1 MQFPNNLTLHE
12 RYLLRSVLGVGG
24 QAYVFR
30 ALDQQLMVE
39 RAIKVLSPKSFS
51 IAEARTRFQSE
62 AQILAGIEHPNIVRV
77 YDIVH
82 AKNYLFIVMELLG
95 RATMSDVVRQLG
107 ALPEG
112 SVRSVLLPISNAV
125 QAAHEDGIIHR
136 DLKPSNILL
145 SVDGMPKLSDF
156 GIAQLQRQEDLGL
169 TKTGIV
175 MGTQGYMSPEQRTSA
190 KNVDS
195 RADVYSLGATLFRL
209 VTGERP
215 VDLFAKEG
223 TDPSFQNLS
232 PSLVAVIRRATRY
245 EAGKRFSTAKAFG
258 EALAAAKLSD
268 SRAAEV
274 ANHWSEGLQPKRS
287 ETALLRNEGVR
298 DFLQSISAWE
308 GVFEENPPFIDT
320 DTGVTIDLRPE
331 PTQTPPQPLP
341 TLVPP
346 KVGAMGRKSRVT
358 GLFAFV
364 LFLSIAVGVWWGRAT
379 ESENTEVPSMTRAA
393 QTAVCHSLANTL
405 QSQQQMDGGFSGI
418 PQNPTAM
425 WDTAQQLVALQ
436 YSRRCGVDIDAT
448 EQRAQTFLRRWIDE
462 KEFYELVG
470 FGVAWMLMSLSSEE
484 LDVQERVRQV
494 LARFRLRDGSYA
506 VTVQDVQREQTDL
519 YMTTLT
525 AWGLLM
531 HAEEIDDGLH
541 RTLGFLKEQLRS
553 EEVQNISGLEEQIWW
568 TLYLASRK
576 TQEVGPS
583 VEDNQRVAAHMIR
596 RCQFDESRSNCS
608 VPIWP
613 SGTFQYTRANGV
625 TANVLAQGHPWSVIA
640 SGALAEAEGLTRGER
655 DAMRVIHRWGQAR
668 LIQSPDT
675 LILSP
680 GYVLSESLIAVA
692 LGLSTH

>member
-82 AKNYLFIVMELLG
+82 AQNYLFIVMELLG

-107 ALPEG
+107 SLPES
-112 SVRSVLLPISNAV
+112 SVRSVLLPIVNAV

-145 SVDGMPKLSDF
+145 SVDGKAKLSDF

-190 KNVDS
+190 KNVDA

-209 VTGERP
+209 ATGERP
-215 VDLFAKEG
+215 VDLFAKEEA
-223 TDPSFQNLS
+223 DPSFQNLS

-245 EAGKRFSTAKAFG
+245 EAAKRYRSAKAFG
-258 EALAAAKLSD
+258 EALEAATLSD
-268 SRAAEV
+268 VSTAEV
-274 ANHWSEGLQPKRS
+274 ATDWSVGLQPKRS
-287 ETALLRNEGVR
+287 EGALLRNEGVR

-308 GVFEENPPFIDT
+308 GVFEESPSFIDT
-320 DTGVTIDLRPE
+320 DTGVTIDIRPE
-331 PTQTPPQPLP
+331 PTPTQPKSLP

-346 KVGAMGRKSRVT
+346 NLGAIGRNVRVT
-358 GLFAFV
+358 GLFVLV
-364 LFLSIAVGVWWGRAT
+364 LFLSIAVGVWWGGSS
-379 ESENTEVPSMTRAA
+379 EPENTEGLSRIRAA
-393 QTAVCHSLANTL
+393 QTEVCHSLANTL
-405 QSQQQMDGGFSGI
+405 QSQQQTDGGFSGI

-436 YSRRCGVDIDAT
+436 YSRRCGVDIDVT
-448 EQRAQTFLRRWIDE
+448 EQRAQTFLMRWIEE
-462 KEFYELVG
+462 KEFHELVG
-470 FGVAWMLMSLSSEE
+470 FGVAWMLMSLSSQEV
-484 LDVQERVRQV
+484 DAQERVRQV
-494 LARFRLRDGSYA
+494 LARFRLPNGSYA
-506 VTVQDVQREQTDL
+506 VTVQDVQRERTDL

-525 AWGLLM
+525 AWGLLI
-531 HAEEIDDGLH
+531 HSEEIDDGLH
-541 RTLGFLKEQLRS
+541 RTLRFLTDQLRS
-553 EEVQNISGLEEQIWW
+553 EAVQDISGLEEQIWW
-568 TLYLASRK
+568 TLYLASQK

-583 VEDNQRVAAHMIR
+583 VDDNQRVAAHMIR
-596 RCQFDESRSNCS
+596 RCQLDENRSSCT

-640 SGALAEAEGLTRGER
+640 SGALAEAEGLSPEER
-655 DAMRVIHRWGQAR
+655 DAMQVIHRWGQAR
-668 LIQSPDT
+668 LTQSPDT

-692 LGLSTH
+692 LGL